1 MAKKDIVV
9 VESSSGWQ
17 IHRCF
22 VTPGERVELHT
33 FDSRTKELKGVIVF
47 NIGDHAEYDSYNLKY
62 CGPIKQIT
70 AKGVTIQKRYSET
83 CTRLPWDRFSWRNWD
98 YDAEKIA
105 NENAE
110 TMQYI

>member
-47 NIGDHAEYDSYNLKY
+47 NIGDYAEYDSYNLKY

-70 AKGVTIQKRYSET
+70 AKGVTIQKKYSET

-98 YDAEKIA
+98 YDGEKIA
-105 NENAE
+105 QENFE